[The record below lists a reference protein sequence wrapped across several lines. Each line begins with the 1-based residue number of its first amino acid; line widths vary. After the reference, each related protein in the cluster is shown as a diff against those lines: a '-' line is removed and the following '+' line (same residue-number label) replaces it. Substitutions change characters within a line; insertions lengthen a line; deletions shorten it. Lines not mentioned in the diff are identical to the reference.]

1 MPALFPSSLL
11 SSGPPASGLLPSG
24 LLSSA
29 MPMPGPA
36 VWLSLSSAL
45 GLGLL
50 IGLVRERAHAD
61 GPLAIA
67 GLRTHALLALAGA
80 VAALLGHGALPV
92 ALAAVAVL
100 AALAYRAT
108 RADDPGLTG
117 EVALLLTTL
126 LGGLAVASPM
136 LATALAVVVA
146 LLLYAKAPLH
156 RFSRQL
162 LTEREVSDGL
172 MLLAAALVV
181 LPALPDR
188 GLGPFGAINP
198 ATVWKLVVL
207 VMAVSALGH
216 VCLRLVGSRWGLAV
230 AGFFA
235 GYVSS
240 TAAVLGFGQRV
251 RETPG
256 LLRSAVAA
264 ALLANLASLSLCAPV
279 LAAVSPAA
287 LAAVWPVL
295 AAVGGVLL
303 GGGLLGLR
311 MGRGEQAAPPAAES
325 RMFRFGQALGFALV
339 VATLTLVTAALSAWI
354 GTQGAMVAAV
364 LTASVEVH
372 AAVATLAGQFA
383 RGALDPAQARAWMT
397 ALLGAGLVVKSAMA
411 WVSGGR
417 AYGLRVAAGLMAALA
432 AGIAATVALA

>member
-1 MPALFPSSLL
+1 MPSSSLSTLDPAL
-11 SSGPPASGLLPSG
+11 
-24 LLSSA
+24 
-29 MPMPGPA
+29 
-36 VWLSLSSAL
+36 WLSLSSAL

-50 IGLVRERAHAD
+50 VGLVRERAHAD

-80 VAALLGHGALPV
+80 VATLLGGGALPV
-92 ALAAVAVL
+92 LLAAVAVL

-117 EVALLLTTL
+117 EVTLLLTTL
-126 LGGLAVASPM
+126 LGGLAAASAA

-181 LPALPDR
+181 LPVLPDR
-188 GLGPFGAINP
+188 GLGPFAALNP

-216 VCLRLVGSRWGLAV
+216 VCLRLVGSRRGLAV

-264 ALLANLASLSLCAPV
+264 ALLANFASLSLCAPI
-279 LAAVSPAA
+279 LAAVAPAA
-287 LAAVWPVL
+287 LSATWPVL
-295 AAVGGVLL
+295 AAVGTVLL
-303 GGGLLGLR
+303 GGGLLDLR
-311 MGRGEQAAPPAAES
+311 RGRDEQAPPPAAEG

-339 VATLTLVTAALSAWI
+339 VAALTLVTAALSAWI
-354 GTQGAMVAAV
+354 GAQGAMLAAV

-432 AGIAATVALA
+432 AGIVATVALA